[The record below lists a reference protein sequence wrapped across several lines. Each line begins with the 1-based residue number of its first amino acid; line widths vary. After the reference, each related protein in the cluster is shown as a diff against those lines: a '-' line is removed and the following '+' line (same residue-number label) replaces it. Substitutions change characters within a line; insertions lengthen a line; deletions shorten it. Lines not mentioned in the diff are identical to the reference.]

1 MPKEIK
7 ISALSGDFLQNGY
20 GVGKLFA
27 QRVPFARHTVRGRI
41 SRRQKRDGHE
51 VFRQTESF
59 PHDFG
64 VQVPHPCGAEPL
76 RRRFKHHISRYNGG
90 VDLAAVF
97 AVERPRPAERVVI
110 TDEKRKR
117 RVEMINRAF
126 LSFSRA
132 SPLSSTKIR
141 CGWLFFAVGAIL
153 AAFSIASIFSFSTF
167 LPSNFL
173 TEYLLFKTSS
183 NCIRTSVSEGKHYHA
198 ARHKIQYRIMHL
210 TFAETARAVAVAVIL
225 STDIFACGLAY
236 GAGKIKIPVKSAAV
250 ISIICGLSLG
260 LTSFIGGIIRP
271 YISARAIKYISFA
284 VLLAIGLFKLFE
296 EVLRALLARTTRKE
310 LSLNLL
316 GFRLI
321 LKVFQDET
329 EADKNKDKI
338 LSSAEA
344 VSLAAATSLDSL
356 AVGFSAGLGSAPVW
370 LLPLAVTLVSFAA
383 VLCGTAA
390 GKKAA
395 AKSRI
400 NLSWI
405 SGAVLVIIAVTK
417 LF

>member
-1 MPKEIK
+1 M
-7 ISALSGDFLQNGY
+7 
-20 GVGKLFA
+20 
-27 QRVPFARHTVRGRI
+27 
-41 SRRQKRDGHE
+41 
-51 VFRQTESF
+51 
-59 PHDFG
+59 
-64 VQVPHPCGAEPL
+64 
-76 RRRFKHHISRYNGG
+76 
-90 VDLAAVF
+90 
-97 AVERPRPAERVVI
+97 
-110 TDEKRKR
+110 
-117 RVEMINRAF
+117 
-126 LSFSRA
+126 
-132 SPLSSTKIR
+132 
-141 CGWLFFAVGAIL
+141 
-153 AAFSIASIFSFSTF
+153 
-167 LPSNFL
+167 
-173 TEYLLFKTSS
+173 
-183 NCIRTSVSEGKHYHA
+183 SEGKHYHA

-225 STDIFACGLAY
+225 STDIFVCGLAY
-236 GAGKIKIPVKSAAV
+236 GAGKIKIPAKSAAV

-296 EVLRALLARTTRKE
+296 EVLRALLARTTPRKE

>member
-1 MPKEIK
+1 M
-7 ISALSGDFLQNGY
+7 
-20 GVGKLFA
+20 FA

-126 LSFSRA
+126 FEFFESVSAFKHENTLRLVVFRRGSHSRGVQY
-132 SPLSSTKIR
+132 SVD
-141 CGWLFFAVGAIL
+141 FF
-153 AAFSIASIFSFSTF
+153 FSTF

-271 YISARAIKYISFA
+271 YISARAVKYISFA